1 MKIDLNICRKLY
13 DEFNAGKHTYKKM
26 LDYYN
31 GKTDAFNNYKLTD
44 RSNLKCKNNHIRFF
58 VEEEVAYSVGTPVTY
73 VDRGNNGDI
82 INKIGNNISDDCL
95 DVELDRKLKI
105 FGKSYELHYIKDG
118 EFKCKVI
125 DPTSGIGY
133 INTEGDV
140 ELFLYFYKKM
150 LDDKT
155 YIDIIDDNFIYHCD
169 ETFTQVEEA
178 TPHYFGKCPVGIC
191 CLDGDIHDTL
201 YNILKEKQDIYETIL
216 STWGNEI
223 EDTRLAYLSITG
235 ADIDEETAKKMKK
248 MGILQTKDANAKIGY
263 VIKNIPSD
271 FIKTYRDIIEDEM
284 YKEALHVKNT
294 VAVQSNTSGQMLATR
309 LNCLR
314 VKLTV
319 QQKCL
324 KKCIKT
330 RLRDLCAYLNVLEGC
345 NYNYKDIDIN
355 FTLNIPNN
363 DIETAQI
370 ASQLNG
376 KLSTRTILERL
387 SFVPNGE
394 EEFKRMLEEQKI
406 IQESFNETVNL
417 DEVGDEADEIN

>member
-1 MKIDLNICRKLY
+1 MDLDINLCRKLY
-13 DEFNAGKHTYKKM
+13 DEFNKRKITYRKM

-31 GKTDAFNNYKLTD
+31 GNTDSFRDYKITD

-58 VEEEVAYSVGTPVTY
+58 VDEEVAYSVGSPVTY
-73 VDRGNNGDI
+73 VDKGEND
-82 INKIGNNISDDCL
+82 NIVSKLEKTIDDDCL
-95 DVELDRKLKI
+95 DVELDRTLKI
-105 FGKSYELHYIKDG
+105 FGEAYELHYLKDG

-125 DPTSGIGY
+125 SPNVSIGY
-133 INTEGDV
+133 VNTEGEV

-155 YIDIIDDNFIYHCD
+155 YIDIIDDRYIYHYD
-169 ETFTQVEEA
+169 ESFMQVQDS
-178 TPHYFGKCPVGIC
+178 TPHYFGKCPVGIAKFE
-191 CLDGDIHDTL
+191 GGVNDTL
-201 YNILKEKQDIYETIL
+201 FNILKEKQDIYETIL

-235 ADIDEETAKKMKK
+235 ADIDEETAKDMKQ
-248 MGILQTKDANAKIGY
+248 MGIIQTKDPNAKIGY
-263 VIKNIPSD
+263 IVKNIPSD
-271 FIKTYRDIIEDEM
+271 FIKNYRDIIEDEM

-330 RLRDLCAYLNVLEGC
+330 RLRDICTYLNITEGG
-345 NYNYKDIDIN
+345 NYNCKDIDVN
-355 FTLNIPNN
+355 FTLNIPSN

-376 KLSTRTILERL
+376 KLSIRTALERL
-387 SFVPNGE
+387 SFITNGDV
-394 EEFKRMLEEQKI
+394 EFKRMLEEQKM
-406 IQESFNETVNL
+406 IQDSIVDTGQVDL
-417 DEVGDEADEIN
+417 DGVDEDV